1 MGFFDSLKVGLGRIG
16 EFAGGLL
23 EAAAPIFGPPLI
35 QAGVQAL
42 TNVLGLPQ
50 QQQQFGRA
58 AQPSNFQ
65 ARGFA
70 RQPQVFALP
79 GGANVQAFS
88 TRQLPFEIP
97 TSSSQRRMTLP
108 SPSPFP
114 LGTQTRSAPGRGG
127 SRVPGFPGDRFVNA
141 AFQLPSIPIPFTGLE
156 ITPDLPFIDVGQRQ
170 ASAVQGIPQA
180 PFRPTMAGA
189 ASQKFVATNPVSGRA
204 QWFGPLGQPVLW
216 TGDMRA
222 CKRVRKV
229 AGRAR
234 RASGRR

>member
-1 MGFFDSLKVGLGRIG
+1 MGFFDSLKIGLGRIG

-23 EAAAPIFGPPLI
+23 EAAAPIFGPPLV

-42 TNVLGLPQ
+42 TGALGLPQ
-50 QQQQFGRA
+50 QQQQFATPRGP
-58 AQPSNFQ
+58 AQQFG
-65 ARGFA
+65 GFA
-70 RQPQVFALP
+70 RQPQVFSLP
-79 GGANVQAFS
+79 GGANVQAFT

-97 TSSSQRRMTLP
+97 TSSAQRRMTLP

-114 LGTQTRSAPGRGG
+114 LGSTIRSAPGRGG
-127 SRVPGFPGDRFVNA
+127 STVPGFPGDRFINA

-170 ASAVQGIPQA
+170 PSAVMGIPQV
-180 PFRPTMAGA
+180 PFRPTIAGA